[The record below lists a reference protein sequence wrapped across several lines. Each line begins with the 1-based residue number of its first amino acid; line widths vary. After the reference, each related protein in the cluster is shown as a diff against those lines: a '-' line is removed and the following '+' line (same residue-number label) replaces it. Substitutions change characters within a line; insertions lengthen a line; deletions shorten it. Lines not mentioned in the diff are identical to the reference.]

1 MDEQDF
7 PFKDKWNAAP
17 FFQWSGGQL
26 TELRKGYA
34 KGVLEVQPH
43 HRGGGGTHAI
53 NGGIMAYLFDGLVS
67 AAARTTA
74 REGYKAMSTLS
85 LNIQYLQ
92 LLEAEKEVWGEAE
105 VIKSGKS
112 TAFVEARL
120 FNDAGEPCST
130 CSGIVRLFY
139 QR

>member
-1 MDEQDF
+1 MAEVNFSFVDT
-7 PFKDKWNAAP
+7 WNAAP
-17 FFQWSGGQL
+17 FFQWARGRL
-26 TELRKGYA
+26 TEVRHGYA
-34 KGVLEVQPH
+34 RGVLQVQSQ

-53 NGGIMAYLFDGLVS
+53 NGGIMAYLFDGLIS
-67 AAARTTA
+67 AAARSVA

-92 LLEAEKEVWGEAE
+92 LLEAESEVWGEAE
-105 VIKSGKS
+105 VIKAGKS

-120 FNDAGEPCST
+120 FNDEGEVCST

-139 QR
+139 ER